1 MKQETVALT
10 FEPAQVCSIG
20 DCQEQSTVGQLR
32 SDNVLMA
39 ACPVHGLAYEC
50 DQAAQFASVGRYVS
64 HLFDHEGS
72 VKVLRVATLEQVPGY
87 QAYEDADS
95 VDRAWEVEWSCQDR
109 LKRLYCVW
117 VTDLLE
123 FEVYQ

>member
-1 MKQETVALT
+1 MDGTIMLT
-10 FEPAQVCSIG
+10 FTPGQVCTIG
-20 DCQEQSTVGQLR
+20 NCQELSTIGQLR

-39 ACPVHGLAYEC
+39 ACPVHGLTYEC
-50 DQAAQFASVGRYVS
+50 DQAAQFASVERYVA
-64 HLFDHEGS
+64 HLFDGEGKA
-72 VKVLRVATLEQVPGY
+72 KVLSVATLEQIPGY

-95 VDRAWEVEWSCQDR
+95 ADIAWLVEWTCQDR

-123 FEVYQ
+123 FEIYQ